1 MLNAVNLNIT
11 GMSCVNCS
19 NSIESYLSS
28 TNGVTE
34 VSVNFSTGTGRVSYD
49 GEKIKLE
56 EIISLIEELG
66 FKARAAEDA
75 GGAAKRGSGPAK
87 FTPGPELI
95 VAVAFAVPVF
105 ILNMFYCHISWAPKV
120 MALLS
125 LPVLLY
131 SGMGFHKKTVS
142 YLFKRLP
149 LTMDALVSASSFSS
163 FLLSFFLYFVKG
175 SNELYF
181 DSSTSIIAIILV
193 GKTIEE
199 RIRTSARSSLTEIIE
214 SMPSVCTIREGE
226 SEREAAVRDVRA
238 GELVVVKPNGKV
250 PVDGVVSSG
259 EGFVESSAITGESV
273 PVYAR
278 SGDTL
283 YAGSQNLDSIFE
295 IRAVTPGSH
304 SYINGIEEMLRA
316 ALSKKAEIQRTA
328 DIISSYFVPAV
339 FGLSVITFLGQ
350 RFVFAG
356 GLESSLIS
364 AISVIA
370 IACPCALG
378 LALPVAFLFGTNLGA
393 GRGILFTDPDSLGKL
408 KNVNSIVFDKTGTL
422 TKNRLKVEKYE
433 LAGNA
438 GIDENTFLQIT
449 GSVQRYSD
457 HPIARAFIEFLKGR
471 GINSGLEVSGYK
483 THGGKGV
490 SATCH
495 GHKVVIGNAE
505 LVCAGNEHDSRPEA
519 FEGKPSF
526 YAAIDQMPAAYFE
539 LSEELSE
546 GAAET
551 VSELAALG
559 VKVYLLTG
567 DREGAAFEIAGRV
580 GIARESVMASVKPHE
595 KAEFIDRLKAG
606 DTAANVLMIGDGIN
620 DSLAMARADIAIAMA
635 DATTIAKTAA
645 TIIMTRHGLKNVV
658 TALELGK
665 KMHRIIIQ
673 NFFWAFFY
681 NIILIPSAMAGKLNP
696 MQAAFAMILSSLF
709 VVLNSTRLRKL

>member
-1 MLNAVNLNIT
+1 MLSVINLNIT

-28 TNGVTE
+28 TDGVSS
-34 VSVNFSTGTGRVSYD
+34 VSVNFSTGSGRVSYD
-49 GEKIKLE
+49 GAKIKPA

-66 FKARAAEDA
+66 FKAQAVDDGA
-75 GGAAKRGSGPAK
+75 GSSKHGARPVKYS
-87 FTPGPELI
+87 PGPELI
-95 VAVAFAVPVF
+95 VAVIFAIPVF

-142 YLFKRLP
+142 YLVKRLP

-163 FLLSFFLYFVKG
+163 FILSCFLYFVKG

-193 GKTIEE
+193 GKSIEE
-199 RIRTSARSSLTEIIE
+199 RIRTSARSSLSEIIE
-214 SMPSVCTIREGE
+214 AMPSFCTVRDGA
-226 SEREAAVRDVRA
+226 SERETAIRDVLA
-238 GELVVVKPNGKV
+238 GELVIVKPNGKV
-250 PVDGVVSSG
+250 PVDGVIISG
-259 EGFVESSAITGESV
+259 EGFIESSAITGESI

-283 YAGSQNLDSIFE
+283 FAGSQNLDSIFE
-295 IRAVTPGSH
+295 IRAASPGSH
-304 SYINGIEEMLRA
+304 SYINGIEEMLRD
-316 ALSKKAEIQRTA
+316 ALSKKAEIQKTA
-328 DIISSYFVPAV
+328 DVISSYFVPAV
-339 FGLSVITFLGQ
+339 FALSALTFFSQDFIFNSGFESSVI
-350 RFVFAG
+350 A
-356 GLESSLIS
+356 

-422 TKNRLKVEKYE
+422 TKNRLRIEKYE
-433 LAGNA
+433 ISENTD
-438 GIDENTFLQIT
+438 IDERLFLQIT

-457 HPIARAFIEFLKGR
+457 HPIARAFMEFLKGR
-471 GINSGLEVSGYK
+471 AINSELSVSGYK

-490 SATCH
+490 SATCR
-495 GHKVVIGNAE
+495 GHKVIIGNE
-505 LVCAGNEHDSRPEA
+505 EFVCGENPKHPRPEV

-526 YAAIDQMPAAYFE
+526 YAAVGQMPAAYFE

-551 VSELAALG
+551 VAELKARG

-567 DREGAAFEIAGRV
+567 DREGAAFEIADRV
-580 GIARESVMASVKPHE
+580 GIARESVRAAVKPHE
-595 KAEFIDRLKAG
+595 KAEFIDRLKAA
-606 DTAANVLMIGDGIN
+606 DPAVNVLMIGDGIN

-645 TIIMTRHGLKNVV
+645 SIIMTRHGLKNVV

-681 NIILIPSAMAGKLNP
+681 NLILIPSAMAGRLNP

-709 VVLNSTRLRKL
+709 VVLNSTRLNKL